1 MNNNEVFNIL
11 AKSWS
16 KQRFLMEIKK
26 GKSSEEIVQEFI
38 KENKNSINS
47 VIKLIN
53 EKDRN
58 IIHYMETLNNCE
70 TQLINKL
77 KEHDLISNINKLE
90 KSIKKESILNFHKE
104 FSLTSF
110 MNKWSNK
117 FVIGSLIMIS
127 IISLTKQAWA

>member
-1 MNNNEVFNIL
+1 MDNKEVFNIL
-11 AKSWS
+11 EKSWS

-38 KENKNSINS
+38 KENKNSINT

-53 EKDRN
+53 EKDSS
-58 IIHYMETLNNCE
+58 IINYMETLNNCE

-77 KEHDLISNINKLE
+77 KEHELNSNIKNLE

-110 MNKWSNK
+110 MYKWSNK

>member
-1 MNNNEVFNIL
+1 MDNNEVFNIL
-11 AKSWS
+11 DKSWS
-16 KQRFLMEIKK
+16 KQRFLMEIIK

-38 KENKNSINS
+38 KENKNSINT

-53 EKDRN
+53 EKDSS
-58 IIHYMETLNNCE
+58 IINYMESLNNCE

-77 KEHDLISNINKLE
+77 KERELSSTTNNLE
-90 KSIKKESILNFHKE
+90 ESLKKESILNFHKE

-110 MNKWSNK
+110 MYKWSNK